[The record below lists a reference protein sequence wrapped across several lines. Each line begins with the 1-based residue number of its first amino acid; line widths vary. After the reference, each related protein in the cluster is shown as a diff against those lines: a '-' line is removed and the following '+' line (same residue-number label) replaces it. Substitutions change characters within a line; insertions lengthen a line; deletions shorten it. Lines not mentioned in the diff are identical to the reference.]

1 MSGLIVIAFLIIIL
15 STDMNVTYII
25 SLIGFVE
32 IEKYRYFYFFMMLP
46 VYIFIVCSNCTIIS
60 LIVIHKNLHEPMY
73 IFIAGLLINSVLFS
87 TNIYPKL
94 LTDLLATK
102 QVISYQACLFQ
113 VFVFYSFSCSEFL
126 LLAAM
131 SYDRYVSICK
141 PLQYAIIMRRTIVFV
156 LLGLAWIVPFCHIVI
171 IVVGGNANS
180 ELCSFTLN
188 GIFCNNSL
196 NYLFCAGSKALL
208 TFGLVTLFNIA
219 ILPMLFIIF
228 TYIKILLVVNKGCRE
243 VRRKAAQ
250 TCLPHLL
257 VLINYSCL
265 MIYDIIIIRLE
276 SNFSKTA
283 RFIMTL
289 QMIMYNPLF
298 NPFIYGLKMTEIYKH
313 LKKLFCF
320 SRYYSSS

>member
-1 MSGLIVIAFLIIIL
+1 
-15 STDMNVTYII
+15 MNVTYI
-25 SLIGFVE
+25 SLKGHVE

-46 VYIFIVCSNCTIIS
+46 VYILIVCSNCTIIS

-73 IFIAGLLINSVLFS
+73 IFIAALLTNSVLFS

-94 LTDLLATK
+94 LTDFLSNE

-113 VFVFYSFSCSEFL
+113 IFVFYSLSGSEFL

-141 PLQYAIIMRRTIVFV
+141 PLQYAIIMRKRTDFI
-156 LLGLAWIVPFCHIVI
+156 LLGLAWIVPFCHLFVL
-171 IVVGGNANS
+171 VGGNVKS
-180 ELCSFTLN
+180 ELCSFTLK
-188 GIFCNNSL
+188 GIFCNNSI

-208 TFGLVTLFNIA
+208 TFGLVTMFNIV

-228 TYIKILLVVNKGCRE
+228 TYIKILVVVHKSCRE

-276 SNFSKTA
+276 SDFSKTA

-289 QMIMYNPLF
+289 QIIMYNPLC
-298 NPFIYGLKMTEIYKH
+298 NPIIYGLKMTEIYKH
-313 LKKLFCF
+313 LKKLFFKIRHDC
-320 SRYYSSS
+320 

>member
-1 MSGLIVIAFLIIIL
+1 
-15 STDMNVTYII
+15 MNVTYI
-25 SLIGFVE
+25 SLKGHVE
-32 IEKYRYFYFFMMLP
+32 IEKYRYCYFFMMLP
-46 VYIFIVCSNCTIIS
+46 VYILIVCSNCTIIS

-73 IFIAGLLINSVLFS
+73 IFIAALLTNSVLFS

-94 LTDLLATK
+94 LTDFLSNE

-113 VFVFYSFSCSEFL
+113 IFVFYSLSGSEFL

-141 PLQYAIIMRRTIVFV
+141 PLQYAIIMRKKTVFI
-156 LLGLAWIVPFCHIVI
+156 LLGLAWIVPLIHIAI
-171 IVVGGNANS
+171 FTVVFANL
-180 ELCSFTLN
+180 ELCSFTLK
-188 GIFCNNSL
+188 GIFCNNSI

-219 ILPMLFIIF
+219 ILPMLFVIF
-228 TYIKILLVVNKGCRE
+228 TYVKILTVVYKSCRE

-265 MIYDIIIIRLE
+265 MTYDIIIIRLE
-276 SNFSKTA
+276 SSFSKTA

-289 QMIMYNPLF
+289 QIIMYNPLC
-298 NPFIYGLKMTEIYKH
+298 NPIIYGLKMTEIYKH
-313 LKKLFCF
+313 LKKVFYKIRHDC
-320 SRYYSSS
+320 